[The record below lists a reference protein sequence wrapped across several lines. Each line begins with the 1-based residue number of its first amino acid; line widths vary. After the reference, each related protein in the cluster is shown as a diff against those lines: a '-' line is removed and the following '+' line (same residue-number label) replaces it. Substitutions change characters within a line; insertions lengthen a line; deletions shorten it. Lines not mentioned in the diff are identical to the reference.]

1 MNDLRR
7 YPQVA
12 GLLKEISD
20 EIHVFNQQER
30 REHRDKELLLN
41 AREAIV
47 QLELLREKVS
57 IASLTQKMGVSERCL
72 RRIPMIKDLLVE
84 SRERIS
90 TARKQREQEELTRK
104 VQDAIQELEV
114 CGQSVNKAA
123 IAKKLGV
130 REAFS
135 RP

>member
-1 MNDLRR
+1 MANERLRR

-47 QLELLREKVS
+47 QLELLRESVDCES
-57 IASLTQKMGVSERCL
+57 YSENGGV
-72 RRIPMIKDLLVE
+72 
-84 SRERIS
+84 
-90 TARKQREQEELTRK
+90 
-104 VQDAIQELEV
+104 
-114 CGQSVNKAA
+114 
-123 IAKKLGV
+123 
-130 REAFS
+130 
-135 RP
+135 